1 METSLTELESDISK
15 LANQQE
21 RMHRQTFFLH
31 GEPPQSESSKRRT
44 WGAPSEGPPKG
55 IPPSAR
61 SQWGTPKAF
70 AESSSSDESTPR
82 GYVGVELRNNK
93 PTPIST
99 SSRNGSNSSMS
110 YTTPSF
116 RLHSN
121 ADSQGNRLFN
131 KARWVLITPQ
141 RKASA

>member
-21 RMHRQTFFLH
+21 RMQRQTFFLH
-31 GEPPQSESSKRRT
+31 GEPPQSESAKRRT
-44 WGAPSEGPPKG
+44 WTVPSEVAPPKG

-82 GYVGVELRNNK
+82 GYNGDTRKSAPN
-93 PTPIST
+93 SA

-110 YTTPSF
+110 FTPSF

-131 KARWVLITPQ
+131 KAR
-141 RKASA
+141 